1 MNLGLNLMA
10 VLLAGATILAS
21 TASPAG
27 AHPLPFTQEQRIE
40 KQKIAFEKM
49 DQNRDG
55 QVSLE
60 EFLAYYHA
68 GVEQGRRQFIEY
80 DFRKYDRNGDG
91 FITLKEFLEPVT
103 VRDQFRALDK
113 NRDGRISRDEFL
125 GPERQFRAMDRDNDG
140 FITWEEYWRVMSR
153 IQK

>member
-10 VLLAGATILAS
+10 VLLMRVGILAS
-21 TASPAG
+21 GSPPAG
-27 AHPLPFTQEQRIE
+27 AHPPPFTQAQRLEQ
-40 KQKIAFEKM
+40 QKIAFEKM
-49 DQNRDG
+49 DRNRDG
-55 QVSLE
+55 QVSLTE
-60 EFLAYYHA
+60 YLAYYQKA
-68 GVEQGRRQFIEY
+68 VEQGRRQYIEY
-80 DFRKYDRNGDG
+80 DFRKYDLNGDG

-113 NRDGRISRDEFL
+113 NRDGSISRDEFW
-125 GPERQFRAMDRDNDG
+125 GPEPQFRSMDQDNDG

>member
-10 VLLAGATILAS
+10 VLMAGAGLLAS
-21 TASPAG
+21 GSPPAG
-27 AHPLPFTQEQRIE
+27 AHPPPFTQEQRLE

-60 EFLAYYHA
+60 EYLAYYQKA
-68 GVEQGRRQFIEY
+68 VEQGRRQFSEY

-91 FITLKEFLEPVT
+91 FITLQEFLEPVT
-103 VRDQFRALDK
+103 VKDQFRGLDK

-125 GPERQFRAMDRDNDG
+125 GPERQFRTMDRDNHG

>member
-1 MNLGLNLMA
+1 MSR
-10 VLLAGATILAS
+10 AG
-21 TASPAG
+21 G
-27 AHPLPFTQEQRIE
+27 
-40 KQKIAFEKM
+40 
-49 DQNRDG
+49 
-55 QVSLE
+55 
-60 EFLAYYHA
+60 
-68 GVEQGRRQFIEY
+68 QFIEY

-91 FITLKEFLEPVT
+91 FITLQEFLEPVT

>member
-1 MNLGLNLMA
+1 MDLGLNLMA

-21 TASPAG
+21 TASPSG
-27 AHPLPFTQEQRIE
+27 ARPPPFTQEQRIE

-55 QVSLE
+55 QVSPE

-68 GVEQGRRQFIEY
+68 GVEQGKRRFIEY

-91 FITLKEFLEPVT
+91 FITLQEFLEPVT
-103 VRDQFRALDK
+103 VRDQFRALDV

-125 GPERQFRAMDRDNDG
+125 EGEARFRAMDRDNDG
-140 FITWEEYWRVMSR
+140 CVTWEEYWRVMSR

>member
-1 MNLGLNLMA
+1 MNLGLKLMA
-10 VLLAGATILAS
+10 VFLAGATILGS
-21 TASPAG
+21 TASPVA
-27 AHPLPFTQEQRIE
+27 AHPPPYTQEQRLE
-40 KQKIAFEKM
+40 RQKILFTKM

-55 QVSLE
+55 QVSLA

-91 FITLKEFLEPVT
+91 FITLQEFLEPVT
-103 VRDQFRALDK
+103 VRDQFRGLDK
-113 NRDGRISRDEFL
+113 DRDGRISRDEFL
-125 GPERQFRAMDRDNDG
+125 GPEQQFRAMDRDNHG